1 MDSQQS
7 SKDGDLHLGAKN
19 ENPKSKEDIKT
30 DIMEGY
36 DMLEDEFVQD
46 MLQGHDHT
54 ITDDYVDSPSSPPPE
69 VVEANKCN
77 NNKKN
82 NNKKKRKGF
91 WKLKRNKDKK
101 EDDKED
107 EEKDV
112 MGKVDDGYVD
122 IAKDFVFKLLDISG
136 ISGKLT
142 GPTAR

>member
-1 MDSQQS
+1 MPKKAKTIIMASRQS
-7 SKDGDLHLGAKN
+7 NKDGGLHLEAKT
-19 ENPKSKEDIKT
+19 EDAMIRDDAKT
-30 DIMEGY
+30 DITDGY

-69 VVEANKCN
+69 VVEANK
-77 NNKKN
+77 K

-91 WKLKRNKDKK
+91 WNSKQNKDKK
-101 EDDKED
+101 EGDK

-112 MGKVDDGYVD
+112 GKVDDGYVD
-122 IAKDFVFKLLDISG
+122 IAKGFVFKLLDISG